1 MAKPQIATRVDEGFY
16 EDFEEFIEE
25 RDISKAEGGRILL
38 RDGMEAQEREQ
49 LAEEI
54 EELRD
59 QIPMA
64 DGGAVRAQDTQ
75 LRNDFTIFKQ
85 RSQAWFAAIAA
96 GGLYVGIAQSSVA
109 PPALLQVLGIV
120 VVAVLLITAVYAFS
134 RGDSE

>member
-38 RDGMEAQEREQ
+38 RDGMESQEREQ

-96 GGLYVGIAQSSVA
+96 GGLYVAVAQASFV
-109 PPALLQVLGIV
+109 PTALLQSLGILV
-120 VVAVLLITAVYAFS
+120 VITLIGSGIYAY
-134 RGDSE
+134 RGDSK